1 MKTITFAIPC
11 YNSQDYMDTCIRS
24 ILPGGEDVE
33 ILIIDDGSTDRTA
46 AIADSYASKY
56 PSIVRAIHQ
65 PNKGHGG
72 AINTALK
79 YANGTYFKVV
89 DSDDW
94 VDLSAYM
101 NVLSTLR
108 KLISDGTPVDMLLT
122 NYVYEKVSE
131 GKHRRMVYSLLFPEN
146 KIIGWE
152 DMRMNI
158 TGFTIL
164 MHSVTYRTQ
173 MLRDCGL
180 KLPEH
185 TFYEDNLFVYVPLP
199 HVKTLYYLN
208 VNFYRYFIG
217 RAGQSVAEA
226 TMVKRID
233 QQLKVNYMMVDAVDP
248 WSIPEKH
255 LRRYMLGYLEMITVV
270 TTSIGYLSGKDEN
283 LKKVKDLWHY
293 IRTRDIRTYHR
304 FRWGVFGGAMN
315 LPGKA
320 GRKVSLECYQL
331 SRKVMRF
338 N

>member
-304 FRWGVFGGAMN
+304 LRWGVFGGAMN